1 MTGSNNKIKTTN
13 LVDILDI
20 LKRGTLNNELDL
32 QRALIADRKLRL
44 LAEEDSSF
52 KKLRSDLSELIYAY
66 EKAHWRD
73 ENKITDEQIEESD
86 LAEKIAEAERVFSKR
101 RKELILSKLEA
112 LNLKQQDLCSLLD
125 HNKSYISEL
134 LNGLRSFSTG
144 DLVII
149 HRLLKIELADLI
161 PTTIPLETQNRIRQ
175 SLANISSQQ
184 IKLNKNTLE
193 LRSTA
198 R

>member
-1 MTGSNNKIKTTN
+1 MT
-13 LVDILDI
+13 LEDIRAL
-20 LKRGTLNNELDL
+20 LKRGALNDELDL
-32 QRALIADRKLRL
+32 QRALIADRNLRL
-44 LAEEDSSF
+44 LAKENPSL
-52 KKLRSDLSELIYAY
+52 KKLRNDLSKLIYAY
-66 EKAHWRD
+66 EKANWGD
-73 ENKITDEQIEESD
+73 ENKITDEQVEESD
-86 LAEKIAEAERVFSKR
+86 LAEKIAEAELRFIQR
-101 RKELILSKLEA
+101 RKQLILSKLEA

-149 HRLLKIELADLI
+149 HRLLKIDLEDLI